1 MKGEVVV
8 RPAMTSG
15 SETDEDAEV
24 LMISSGGDDGQVQHS
39 EIRSFFFSC
48 VYSHVSLTWSQ
59 LQ

>member
-1 MKGEVVV
+1 M

-15 SETDEDAEV
+15 SGTDEDAEV

-39 EIRSFFFSC
+39 EISSFFSSC

>member
-1 MKGEVVV
+1 M

-15 SETDEDAEV
+15 SGTDEDADV
-24 LMISSGGDDGQVQHS
+24 LMISSGGDDGQVHS
-39 EIRSFFFSC
+39 SFYFTC